1 MRRYKPIDPKIKSK
15 IVGEMTHFLA
25 QAREYFDAGK
35 KELAQKWAQK
45 ARKLGMKHKV
55 KMPSVLRRQI
65 CKKCHAFLVV
75 GKNVMVRTKEGNVVY
90 HCKECKHMMKYR
102 YR

>member
-1 MRRYKPIDPKIKSK
+1 MRRYKALNPQVKGKV
-15 IVGEMTHFLA
+15 VGEMTHLLA
-25 QAREYFDAGK
+25 QALDYFSAGK
-35 KELAQKWAQK
+35 KDMANKWAQK
-45 ARKLGMKHKV
+45 ARRVGMKYKV
-55 KMPSVLRRQI
+55 NMPTQLRRQI

-75 GKNVMVRTKEGNVVY
+75 GKNLMIRTKEGNVVY